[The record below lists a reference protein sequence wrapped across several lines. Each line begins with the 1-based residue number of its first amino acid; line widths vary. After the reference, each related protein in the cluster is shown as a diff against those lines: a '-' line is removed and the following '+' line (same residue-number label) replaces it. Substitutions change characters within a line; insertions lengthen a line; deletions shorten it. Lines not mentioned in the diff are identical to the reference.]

1 MKQTQIIEKNTEQT
15 DKNTYK
21 NRVNSQ
27 IDN

>member
-15 DKNTYK
+15 DKNTCK